1 MTTNLAQVERA
12 AFCDASLAAG
22 PDAPTLCEGWA
33 VRDLA
38 AHVVVREGR
47 LDLAPAILL
56 PIGQDRL
63 EREQGKI
70 AAGDF
75 PSLIETVRTGP
86 PVWNPARISAIDTR
100 MNLMEFVVHTEDV
113 VRGDGIPGP
122 RRDVPEAVVKATWA
136 TLRSMARLM
145 FRRSPVGVT
154 LIGPGYGEVA
164 AVTKDGPGV
173 TLTGAPLELTLT
185 AYGRD
190 GAAET
195 RWEGDPAAIEAL
207 RATSL
212 GI

>member
-38 AHVVVREGR
+38 AHIVVRESR

-75 PSLIETVRTGP
+75 PALIETVRTGP
-86 PVWNPARISAIDTR
+86 PVWHPARIPAIDLR
-100 MNLMEFVVHTEDV
+100 MNLVEFVVHTEDV
-113 VRGDGIPGP
+113 VRGDGAVGP
-122 RRDVPEAVVKATWA
+122 RREVPDAVVKATWA
-136 TLRSMARLM
+136 TLRTMARLL
-145 FRRSPVGVT
+145 FRRSAVSVT
-154 LIGPGYGEVA
+154 LVAPGYGEVT
-164 AVTKDGPGV
+164 AVRKDGPGV
-173 TLTGAPLELTLT
+173 TLTGAPIELVLT

-190 GAAET
+190 QAAQT
-195 RWEGDPAAIEAL
+195 LWEGDPEAIQAL

-212 GI
+212 GV